1 MTRVVSER
9 LLHVGFSQLGIKR
22 DHAMSVPALPPD
34 QRDVANGESG
44 ATDDRLTS
52 EHVGVPNDASGGG
65 SVSDGHVDV
74 LLNESKFYVRRERRA
89 LLAVCEAAQSRQQR
103 RSATS
108 VQRDAVL
115 PSKWK

>member
-1 MTRVVSER
+1 
-9 LLHVGFSQLGIKR
+9 
-22 DHAMSVPALPPD
+22 MSVPALPPD

-44 ATDDRLTS
+44 AADDRLTS

-74 LLNESKFYVRRERRA
+74 LLSESNFYVGQERRA
-89 LLAVCEAAQSRQQR
+89 LLASCEAAQSRQQR